1 MYEQNHSYNLKMPES
16 DTWNNMSKISYF
28 KKYFQKLESYLANP
42 NIQKVKGTWGGAE
55 VEKLKTGIK

>member
-1 MYEQNHSYNLKMPES
+1 MPES